1 MGDGGLA
8 TDAAFDNLSGLA
20 VDVAGNL
27 FVVDNQNERLRR
39 VDAVT
44 GIITTVAERG
54 GIRDVAVDM
63 EGNVF
68 IAFSD
73 AVLKMDA
80 VTGTITTVL
89 SRREHGIV
97 GVGGVS
103 VDTSGNL
110 FVSVSYDTRIFRVDV
125 DTGAVATVAGTG
137 ERGFA
142 GDGGPASDAQ
152 FNQPSG
158 IAIDADGNLFISD
171 AGNDRVRRV
180 DFVTGIITTVAGK
193 GDGGRPCREDGDWT
207 CVVGWVLGGY
217 SGDGGPS
224 IDAELNS
231 PAGLATD
238 AEGNLYVADGRNN
251 RVRRISSTS
260 GIITTVAGTG
270 EDGFSGDG
278 GLATSAT
285 LSRPRG
291 LAVDG
296 RGNLFITDSGNE
308 RVRRVDAATGI
319 ITTVAGTGR
328 GDGGP
333 AIGVLLKDLEGVAV
347 DSVANLF
354 IVSWDNPIRRVDAAT
369 GVISTVPDLVWPQL
383 TGATGIVVDEAG
395 NLFIANRGGQ
405 NIMRVDGDT
414 GIITTV
420 AGTGENG
427 FGGDGG
433 AAMTA
438 LLSYPEGVAVD
449 SAANLFIADTDNG
462 RIRRVDSETGII
474 TTVAGTGE
482 NGFGGDGGPA
492 TSASLDGPTGV
503 AFDAEDNL
511 FIADTRNDRI
521 RRVDSETGI
530 ITTVAGT
537 GENGFGGDGGPA
549 TSAILDDPN
558 GVAVDAMSNLFIA
571 DTNND
576 RIRMVATDTGII
588 TTVAGTGEEGFGGD
602 GGLATSALLDEP
614 HGLAVDAAGN
624 LFIADTDNER
634 IRAVAGIAAG
644 VTPTATT
651 PRRVVVALFTGF
663 LGSSGDDIGIE
674 QIHQL
679 LLDESSP
686 RVEVMARR
694 FGHTHQQSAV
704 EFVVSNAERSEIVL
718 IGHSFGGDSA
728 IEVAESVSRLSLTV
742 YRLVQIDS
750 VGVRDNILP
759 GNVGHGLNFF
769 QEATE
774 LLEPQGERFVQ
785 GSTNVRGEVHFGL
798 RDETLT
804 HTNIDNF
811 PALQAEVVAFAIDGA
826 LPRGPGVSAPGVS
839 ITIRGSVIAHN
850 TTTPSQLVES
860 ITFQLSNASPTGQA
874 VSLAAAELGIQYI
887 DSHQAWNLA
896 NVSDATATQGWTATW
911 LSGSGPLLN
920 PGDRVE
926 LTVGLQ
932 SLSPRLGV
940 SQWFLIRVSPS
951 VGATLVVERNTPSE
965 LLAVADLK

>member
-433 AAMTA
+433 AATTA

-511 FIADTRNDRI
+511 FIADTRSDRI

-674 QIHQL
+674 QI
-679 LLDESSP
+679 
-686 RVEVMARR
+686 V
-694 FGHTHQQSAV
+694 
-704 EFVVSNAERSEIVL
+704 
-718 IGHSFGGDSA
+718 
-728 IEVAESVSRLSLTV
+728 
-742 YRLVQIDS
+742 ID
-750 VGVRDNILP
+750 
-759 GNVGHGLNFF
+759 
-769 QEATE
+769 
-774 LLEPQGERFVQ
+774 
-785 GSTNVRGEVHFGL
+785 
-798 RDETLT
+798 
-804 HTNIDNF
+804 
-811 PALQAEVVAFAIDGA
+811 
-826 LPRGPGVSAPGVS
+826 
-839 ITIRGSVIAHN
+839 
-850 TTTPSQLVES
+850 
-860 ITFQLSNASPTGQA
+860 
-874 VSLAAAELGIQYI
+874 
-887 DSHQAWNLA
+887 
-896 NVSDATATQGWTATW
+896 
-911 LSGSGPLLN
+911 
-920 PGDRVE
+920 
-926 LTVGLQ
+926 
-932 SLSPRLGV
+932 
-940 SQWFLIRVSPS
+940 
-951 VGATLVVERNTPSE
+951 
-965 LLAVADLK
+965 